1 MRGLMPAC
9 LSAYEARELID
20 DAFTEDRRN
29 AAIPSIM
36 AENCRDESFAFRRFH
51 IARLLG
57 IDIAKRRELI
67 ERAVESYIRW
77 TELVERQRPLFTLR
91 VEYLFE
97 ELSAHEED
105 LAAAGIKLNWEF
117 REAAQ
122 GGRHDI
128 NASSMR
134 YSIEKPMIAP
144 AQYRA
149 LPKDLAYALTAYC
162 FRYRYRMPGA
172 EDYTHISAV

>member
-1 MRGLMPAC
+1 MLSLYLTALYHTRGSEAFVIENTRVLAS
-9 LSAYEARELID
+9 LSHD
-20 DAFTEDRRN
+20 D
-29 AAIPSIM
+29 S
-36 AENCRDESFAFRRFH
+36 
-51 IARLLG
+51 L
-57 IDIAKRRELI
+57 
-67 ERAVESYIRW
+67 AVGW

-122 GGRHDI
+122 GVRHDI